1 LFVSFFLVNL
11 ALQNLNA
18 YKNITGN
25 YLSISMAVSSTEYFS
40 KKKKLVMILVTHLLE
55 KD

>member
-25 YLSISMAVSSTEYFS
+25 YLSISMAVSPTEYFS
-40 KKKKLVMILVTHLLE
+40 KKKETCNDSRNSLE